1 MSVTFRT
8 ECEAVGEKMLQLYA
22 STIEEI
28 KDNARQI
35 EYIASSS
42 DLVELKK
49 KGYQLFLDKVNNEFT
64 TKSANE
70 LAKIMIA
77 KFKVQIL
84 GSKEVDEEIRSCLKR
99 HAERN

>member
-49 KGYQLFLDKVNNEFT
+49 KNMKLKTYSYFLFYIYFYHINNRLYLHF
-64 TKSANE
+64 
-70 LAKIMIA
+70 
-77 KFKVQIL
+77 F
-84 GSKEVDEEIRSCLKR
+84 
-99 HAERN
+99 